1 LREAAAG
8 VAGETASLKEASMT
22 ATASRVEIDA
32 RIFNPYSKDFIR
44 NPDPVWQKLIAEY
57 PIAWHKDLQ
66 MWLVSSHE
74 LCDRMLKDNRFTP
87 NFRAWEHAPPPKAEA
102 DKNDFD
108 KSFEKG
114 FFAVSN
120 ADHLRLRKLTM
131 PAFSRPVMGK
141 IDAKIRD
148 LVTECFDAI
157 GDAPEFDVY
166 SALAIKIP
174 VRSIAR
180 MVGVP
185 TNMEETFHEFAVNV
199 IKSTRINLGV
209 KEREAAMQATLPGF
223 AFFRKLILER
233 RAAAHPGDD
242 FLGNLVS
249 ATEHSEKE
257 GGSKLDDYEIL
268 SVIFAL
274 ITAGSDTATDLHTF
288 LIHGLLTNPDQYR
301 LLKEKPELMENAIIE
316 LLRYGSFG
324 KMPFFR
330 FATEDIEFGGQ
341 RIKKGQGIG
350 VNVQAAWHDP
360 GKWQAPNTLDIT
372 RRLDGNLVF
381 GAGAHFCIGTYLVRV
396 QGRLMLQEFMARY
409 PDAELVN
416 GDGEIDYEWTHHNA
430 RRINR
435 LRVKTRT
442 AGRRAA

>member
-1 LREAAAG
+1 MSAT
-8 VAGETASLKEASMT
+8 TASAPAST
-22 ATASRVEIDA
+22 GRREIDA
-32 RIFNPYSKDFIR
+32 RVFNPYSKDFIR
-44 NPDPVWQKLIAEY
+44 NPDPVWQTLMRDY

-66 MWLVSSHE
+66 MWIVSSHE
-74 LCDRMLKDNRFTP
+74 LCQDLLKDNRFTP
-87 NFRAWEHAPPPKAEA
+87 DFRAWEHAPPPKAEA

-114 FFAVSN
+114 FFAVSP

-141 IDAKIRD
+141 IDEKIRD

-157 GDAPEFDVY
+157 GDVPEFDVY
-166 SALAIKIP
+166 CALATKIP

-185 TNMEETFHEFAVNV
+185 TDQEEVFHEFAVNV
-199 IKSTRINLGV
+199 IKSTRINLSP
-209 KEREAAMQATLPGF
+209 KERDVAMQATLPGF
-223 AFFRKLILER
+223 AFFRGLITER
-233 RAAAHPGDD
+233 RNRPDPGSD
-242 FLGNLVS
+242 FLGSLVG
-249 ATEHSEKE
+249 AVENGER
-257 GGSKLDDYEIL
+257 LDDYEIL

-274 ITAGSDTATDLHTF
+274 ITAGSDTATDLHTY
-288 LIHGLLTNPDQYR
+288 LVHGLLAHRDQYE
-301 LLKEKPELMENAIIE
+301 LLKSKPELMENAIVE

-330 FATEDIEFGGQ
+330 FVVADTEFGGQ
-341 RIKKGQGIG
+341 VMKKGQGIG
-350 VNVQAAWHDP
+350 VNIQAAWHDP
-360 GKWQAPNTLDIT
+360 AKWDRPNELDIT

-396 QGRLMLQEFMARY
+396 QGRLMLTEFIRRF
-409 PDAELVN
+409 PDAVLAD
-416 GDGEIDYEWTHHNA
+416 GDGRIDYEWTHHNA

-435 LRVKTRT
+435 LIVKARP
-442 AGRRAA
+442 

>member
-1 LREAAAG
+1 MNAEAA
-8 VAGETASLKEASMT
+8 T
-22 ATASRVEIDA
+22 RVEIDG

-44 NPDPVWQKLIAEY
+44 DPDPVWQVLIRDY
-57 PIAWHKDLQ
+57 PVAWHKDLG

-87 NFRAWEHAPPPKAEA
+87 NFRAWEHAPPPKAE
-102 DKNDFD
+102 DQKNDFD

-114 FFAVSN
+114 FFAVSTE
-120 ADHLRLRKLTM
+120 DHLRLRKLTM

-148 LVTECFDAI
+148 LVAACFDDI
-157 GDAPEFDVY
+157 GAVDEFDVY
-166 SALAIKIP
+166 ATLAAKIP

-185 TNMEETFHEFAVNV
+185 ENMEETFHEFAVNV
-199 IKSTRINLGV
+199 IKSTRINLGPQ
-209 KEREAAMQATLPGF
+209 EREVAMEATLPGF
-223 AFFRKLILER
+223 AFFRKLIDER
-233 RAAAHPGDD
+233 RARAEPGDD

-249 ATEHSEKE
+249 ASE
-257 GGSKLDDYEIL
+257 GGSRLDDYEIL

-288 LIHGLLTNPDQYR
+288 LIHGLLNNPDQWE
-301 LLKEKPELMENAIIE
+301 LLKQKPELMENAIIE

-330 FATEDIEFGGQ
+330 FATADIEFGGQ
-341 RIKKGQGIG
+341 LIRKGQGIG
-350 VNVQAAWHDP
+350 VNIQAAWHDP
-360 GKWQAPNTLDIT
+360 AKWDKPNALDIT
-372 RRLDGNLVF
+372 RRLDGNIVF

-396 QGRLMLQEFMARY
+396 QGRLMLTEFIKRF
-409 PDAELVN
+409 PNAELAN
-416 GDGEIDYEWTHHNA
+416 GDGDLDYEWNHHNA

-435 LRVKTRT
+435 LRVKTNLRA

>member
-1 LREAAAG
+1 M
-8 VAGETASLKEASMT
+8 TEASVS
-22 ATASRVEIDA
+22 APGRVEIDA
-32 RIFNPYSKDFIR
+32 RVFNPYSKDFIR
-44 NPDPVWQKLIAEY
+44 NPDPVWQTLMRDY
-57 PIAWHKDLQ
+57 PIAWHRDLS
-66 MWLVSSHE
+66 MWIVSSHE
-74 LCDRMLKDNRFTP
+74 LCDKMLKDNRFTP

-108 KSFEKG
+108 LSFEKG

-120 ADHLRLRKLTM
+120 KDHLRLRKLTM

-148 LVTECFDAI
+148 LVSECFDAI

-166 SALAIKIP
+166 EVLASKIP

-199 IKSTRINLGV
+199 IKSTRINLGP
-209 KEREAAMQATLPGF
+209 KEREASMQATLPGF
-223 AFFRKLILER
+223 AFFRKLIGER
-233 RAAAHPGDD
+233 RALPHPGDD
-242 FLGNLVS
+242 FLGNLVG
-249 ATEHSEKE
+249 TVENGER
-257 GGSKLDDYEIL
+257 LDDYEIL

-288 LIHGLLTNPDQYR
+288 LVNGLLTNRDQWE
-301 LLKEKPELMENAIIE
+301 LLKQKPELMENAIIE

-341 RIKKGQGIG
+341 LIKKGQGIG
-350 VNVQAAWHDP
+350 VNIQAAWHDP
-360 GKWQAPNTLDIT
+360 KKWENPARLDIT

-396 QGRLMLQEFMARY
+396 QGQLMLTEFIKRF
-409 PDAELVN
+409 PNAELVN
-416 GDGEIDYEWTHHNA
+416 GDGGIDYEYTHHNA
-430 RRINR
+430 RRINK
-435 LRVKTRT
+435 LRVKTNAT
-442 AGRRAA
+442 AHRKAA

>member
-1 LREAAAG
+1 MSTTAPAG
-8 VAGETASLKEASMT
+8 
-22 ATASRVEIDA
+22 RIEIDA
-32 RIFNPYSKDFIR
+32 RVFNPYSKDFIR
-44 NPDPVWQKLIAEY
+44 NPDPVWQVLLRDY

-87 NFRAWEHAPPPKAEA
+87 NFRAWEHAPPAKKEE

-108 KSFEKG
+108 KAFEKG
-114 FFAVSN
+114 FFAVST

-141 IDAKIRD
+141 IDEKIRD
-148 LVTECFDAI
+148 LVAECFDAI

-166 SALAIKIP
+166 EALASKIP

-185 TNMEETFHEFAVNV
+185 TSKEAFFHEFAVAI
-199 IKSTRINLGV
+199 IKSTRINLGP
-209 KEREAAMQATLPGF
+209 KEREASMQATLPGF
-223 AFFRKLILER
+223 AYFRTLIEER
-233 RAAAHPGDD
+233 RARPEGPGED
-242 FLGNLVS
+242 FLGSLVS
-249 ATEHSEKE
+249 ASE
-257 GGSKLDDYEIL
+257 GGSRLDDYEIL

-288 LIHGLLTNPDQYR
+288 LVHGLLSNRDQYE
-301 LLKEKPELMENAIIE
+301 LLKRKPELMENAIIE
-316 LLRYGSFG
+316 LLRFGSFG

-341 RIKKGQGIG
+341 HIRKGQGIG
-350 VNVQAAWHDP
+350 VNIQAAWHDP
-360 GKWQAPNTLDIT
+360 AKWDRPNTLDIT
-372 RRLDGNLVF
+372 RRLDGNIVF

-396 QGRLMLQEFMARY
+396 QGRLMLQEFMRRF

-416 GDGEIDYEWTHHNA
+416 GDGDLDFEWTHHNA

-435 LRVKTRT
+435 LRVKTNVKA